1 MMKTNIRMSSKIQ
14 KNLQTREAVTTFLR
28 ALTNPVKTETFYSLS
43 LKVID
48 ELTLNL
54 GCSVGVGEAAS
65 VT

>member
-14 KNLQTREAVTTFLR
+14 KNLQTREAVITFLR
-28 ALTNPVKTETFYSLS
+28 ALTNPVKTEAFYSLS

>member
-14 KNLQTREAVTTFLR
+14 KNLQTREAVITFLR

-54 GCSVGVGEAAS
+54 GCSVGVGEAAP

>member
-1 MMKTNIRMSSKIQ
+1 MSSKIQ